1 MSRNLKLKLLP
12 VAFIAAGFIV
22 SSAALGVTA
31 NAAPLFRTEKTLEIV
46 ALGKKYEF
54 FYPEI
59 DYSCGEYYL
68 KNAKSVVDGIFKD
81 TVVRPR
87 DACYRVEP
95 SAENAV
101 TYDREENGK
110 GVDEEKLLNDISV
123 ALNKGVKRI
132 IAEEKIL
139 YPTVKLSDLKERT
152 QLVSS
157 FSTVYNS
164 SLAPRKNNIALAAK
178 YISYKV
184 LKSGEEFSF
193 NEIVGKRSEERGFS
207 SAKVIENGKFTEGV
221 GGGVCQVSSTVYA
234 SALSAGLKITERRN
248 HSLLVG
254 YTEPSFDAM
263 VSSASDLKFVNPY
276 PVPVII
282 VVDADGCRVRAR
294 VYGEKTGAVYKLAS
308 EVSEYI
314 DPPEEQIIETYDLLC
329 GERLPMVYAKRGAK
343 SQAYLEKFVN
353 GELVSRVKISS
364 DYYSPLTGIT
374 LVGKSRGAN

>member
-1 MSRNLKLKLLP
+1 M
-12 VAFIAAGFIV
+12 
-22 SSAALGVTA
+22 
-31 NAAPLFRTEKTLEIV
+31 
-46 ALGKKYEF
+46 
-54 FYPEI
+54 
-59 DYSCGEYYL
+59 
-68 KNAKSVVDGIFKD
+68 
-81 TVVRPR
+81 
-87 DACYRVEP
+87 
-95 SAENAV
+95 
-101 TYDREENGK
+101 
-110 GVDEEKLLNDISV
+110 
-123 ALNKGVKRI
+123 
-132 IAEEKIL
+132 
-139 YPTVKLSDLKERT
+139 
-152 QLVSS
+152 
-157 FSTVYNS
+157 
-164 SLAPRKNNIALAAK
+164 
-178 YISYKV
+178 
-184 LKSGEEFSF
+184 KSGEEFSF

-282 VVDADGCRVRAR
+282 VVDADGYRVRAR
-294 VYGEKTGAVYKLAS
+294 VYGEKTDAVYKLAS

-314 DPPEEQIIETYDLLC
+314 EPPEEQIIETYDLLC